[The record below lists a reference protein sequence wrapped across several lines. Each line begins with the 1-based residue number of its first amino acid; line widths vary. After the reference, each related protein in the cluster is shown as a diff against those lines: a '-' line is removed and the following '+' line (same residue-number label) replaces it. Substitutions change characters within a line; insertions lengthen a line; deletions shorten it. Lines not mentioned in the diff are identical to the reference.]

1 MPRLKRDY
9 LKKPLDYS
17 DIEIPL
23 EIDHEPVDEW
33 QEEVLN
39 HWGNIAIRSG
49 RQVGKSAIMAK
60 KAAIASLK
68 WSGIKILVTAASE
81 RQAAY
86 IFGKI
91 KEEYRLIKENPFVDV
106 PTMRKMTLKNG
117 SEIYCLPT
125 GVRGDLIRGL
135 TLDVWIPD
143 DAAYIQSSVF
153 VAVTPML
160 WVSKKKGKGWI
171 WALSTPA
178 GKEGKFFTFFENKQF
193 KNWHIS
199 SEDCDRIPLDDLNQW
214 KKEYT
219 RVQYHQEVLGEFV
232 DEISRLFTEELLNR
246 FFVKEIPNTD
256 NWQKYLGVDVARYGG
271 DQNAFVEA
279 STSSKMTYITM
290 SRTIV
295 KVGLTVPYKM
305 ILELNTERNYRKIL
319 IDDAGV
325 GGGLSDF
332 LKQELG
338 NKIIDINN
346 ASRSLDKHDEGKRK
360 RILKED
366 LYSTAIMMMEE
377 GKVKSPEDKE
387 LYLSLAG
394 MQQTYEGGRIKIFG
408 RQSHLAEAFVRAM
421 WGVKTKGLRL
431 FIHYN

>member
-1 MPRLKRDY
+1 MPRPKKDY
-9 LKKPLDYS
+9 LKNPLDYT
-17 DIEIPL
+17 DIVIPL

-33 QEEVLN
+33 QEEVLDY
-39 HWGNIAIRSG
+39 WGNIAIRSG

-86 IFGKI
+86 IFEKI
-91 KEEYRLIKENPFVDV
+91 KHEYRLIKENPFVDV

-143 DAAYIQSSVF
+143 EAAYIQSSVF

-178 GKEGKFFTFFENKQF
+178 GKEGKFYTFFENEMF
-193 KNWHIS
+193 KTWHIS
-199 SEDCDRIPLDDLNQW
+199 SEDCDRIPLDDLKQW

-232 DEISRLFTEELLNR
+232 DEISRLFTEEILDM
-246 FFVKEIPNTD
+246 FFVEEIPYTE

-279 STSSKMTYITM
+279 RTSSKMTYITM
-290 SRTIV
+290 CRTIV

-305 ILELNTERNYRKIL
+305 ILELNTERKYRKIL

-332 LKQELG
+332 LKSKLG

-346 ASRSLDKHDEGKRK
+346 ASRSLDKYDEGRRK
-360 RILKED
+360 KILKED
-366 LYSTAIMMMEE
+366 LYSNAIMMIEE
-377 GKVKSPEDKE
+377 GRTKALMNKE

-394 MQQTYEGGRIKIFG
+394 MQQTYEGGRVKIFG
-408 RQSHLAEAFVRAM
+408 RESHLSEAAMRAL

-431 FIHYN
+431 FVHYS